1 MRALSCHL
9 RAQQKQADPSF
20 SPLSILNKG
29 RKFLQGDPLCSE
41 QHPCGRTHLSP
52 GFHNRTLLLWKIF
65 LLYRGQTTH
74 HLCDFDGTEL
84 ACFISFAAKRASLGV
99 GIGCEA
105 TALFASTR
113 LIKFSESFL
122 FSFGVALI
130 LSAKVYLL
138 SV

>member
-1 MRALSCHL
+1 M
-9 RAQQKQADPSF
+9 
-20 SPLSILNKG
+20 
-29 RKFLQGDPLCSE
+29 E
-41 QHPCGRTHLSP
+41 
-52 GFHNRTLLLWKIF
+52 IF

-99 GIGCEA
+99 GIGCDA

-130 LSAKVYLL
+130 LSAKVHLL